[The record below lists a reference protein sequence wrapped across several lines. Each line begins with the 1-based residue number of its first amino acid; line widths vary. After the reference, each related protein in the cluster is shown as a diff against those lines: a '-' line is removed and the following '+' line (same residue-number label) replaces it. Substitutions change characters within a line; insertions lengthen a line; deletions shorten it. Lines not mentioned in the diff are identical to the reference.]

1 MIEFDTGKKIRPKI
15 TIAPLIDVVF
25 LLLIFFLLS
34 SYFVRQPG
42 IKLTLPAASA
52 AQPQDACIS
61 IYIGTDNDIYLD
73 DAPAPLEGLEAALV
87 QKMQGDTERVIV
99 LKADEKIDLG
109 LAVRV
114 MDSAKKAGA
123 RHVVVSTQEPRVTHE
138 E

>member
-42 IKLTLPAASA
+42 IKLTLPAAAA
-52 AQPQDACIS
+52 AQPQEGRIIVYIS
-61 IYIGTDNDIYLD
+61 SENDVYLD
-73 DAPAPLEGLEAALV
+73 DTRMTLAGLQSALTA
-87 QKMQGDTERVIV
+87 KLAEDTERVIV

-114 MDSAKKAGA
+114 MDTAKKAGG
-123 RHVVVSTQEPRVTHE
+123 RHVVIATE
-138 E
+138 EKRTKDEN